1 VIGPFH
7 RMNSDAGHAR
17 PPAVFPPAG
26 ERVPS
31 QLSMAAGRQGGGGVG
46 GDGSVRRG
54 GGGSGSGGPRQ
65 PLGFPAPSTELC
77 RLLSL
82 LADKTRL
89 RILNILAD
97 GERPVVS
104 LTAEL
109 GLPQPT
115 VSHHLAWLRMMDLV
129 VPRRQGKNVFYALG
143 RAVRVDPDRTMTLT
157 AADSTVTIRQKLN
170 GE

>member
-1 VIGPFH
+1 
-7 RMNSDAGHAR
+7 M
-17 PPAVFPPAG
+17 
-26 ERVPS
+26 
-31 QLSMAAGRQGGGGVG
+31 
-46 GDGSVRRG
+46 
-54 GGGSGSGGPRQ
+54 
-65 PLGFPAPSTELC
+65 ELV

-89 RILNILAD
+89 RILRILSG

-109 GLPQPT
+109 KLPQPT

-143 RAVRVDPDRTMTLT
+143 RAVQCDPDGTMTLT
-157 AADSTVTIRQKLN
+157 AGDSTVTIRRK
-170 GE
+170 GSAE